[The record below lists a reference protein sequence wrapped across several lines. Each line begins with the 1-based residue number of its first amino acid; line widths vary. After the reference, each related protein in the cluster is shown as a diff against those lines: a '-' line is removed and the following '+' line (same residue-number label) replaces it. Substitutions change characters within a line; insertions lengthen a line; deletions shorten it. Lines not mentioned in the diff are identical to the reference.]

1 MLNFEYK
8 GISSDSKYVEDQI
21 EALNIEDAAHRL
33 KQQGII
39 ITKLI
44 KSKKKIGETKIKEA
58 TSFSFGTGVKTKEVM
73 LFTKQL
79 ATMIKAG
86 LRPDEA
92 LEQLDKQTQNK
103 NMKKITTAIIKDLNQ
118 GNDLSVCFS
127 KHPKIFD
134 NIYINLVKAGEASG
148 KSDAFLGKIV
158 TALEKREKIKSKIK
172 GALTYPAVLFT
183 VAIGVTAIM
192 LIEVMPEFEKM
203 YQQFDAELPAITI
216 ALLSISEFMRTPKY
230 SVGTLFLIILFV
242 YIYRYLIKNNYE
254 IRKGW
259 HRFIF
264 KIPIFGLLLKKSI
277 IARVA
282 LVLGNLRSAGVDM
295 IETLDIA
302 KSVTTNL
309 IIIEAIENVKRGVFS
324 GKPMG
329 ALFEK
334 EKIFPTT
341 FYQLVSV
348 GDKTGKLDDMLNS
361 LAIYY
366 EEEFDDSVAN
376 LSTLIEPV
384 MIVFMGVLIGGL
396 LLAMYMPILGIGS
409 AI

>member
-1 MLNFEYK
+1 
-8 GISSDSKYVEDQI
+8 
-21 EALNIEDAAHRL
+21 
-33 KQQGII
+33 
-39 ITKLI
+39 
-44 KSKKKIGETKIKEA
+44 
-58 TSFSFGTGVKTKEVM
+58 
-73 LFTKQL
+73 
-79 ATMIKAG
+79 
-86 LRPDEA
+86 
-92 LEQLDKQTQNK
+92 
-103 NMKKITTAIIKDLNQ
+103 
-118 GNDLSVCFS
+118 
-127 KHPKIFD
+127 
-134 NIYINLVKAGEASG
+134 
-148 KSDAFLGKIV
+148 
-158 TALEKREKIKSKIK
+158 
-172 GALTYPAVLFT
+172 
-183 VAIGVTAIM
+183 
-192 LIEVMPEFEKM
+192 M